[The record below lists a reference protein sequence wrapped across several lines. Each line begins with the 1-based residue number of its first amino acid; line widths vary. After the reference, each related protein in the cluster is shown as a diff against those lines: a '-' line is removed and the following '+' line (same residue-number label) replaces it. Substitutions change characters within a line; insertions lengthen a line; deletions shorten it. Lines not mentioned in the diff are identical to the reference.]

1 MNYLIYQCCF
11 PLQRHPTSITW
22 TCALKNKKARCYA
35 TVRQTGDTSTAGN
48 RDHCHQSNP
57 GTLVR
62 HQVAAAVKAG
72 ARENV
77 RASAMSIVE
86 RELLTL
92 PDNAAN
98 LPDPNLLKRRA
109 NRTRQAMRPKHPRN
123 LDFELDPDHLPPGFL
138 QEELRVDDER
148 HFILSTPTQLELLS
162 RATTWYIDG
171 TFKVVGEPFAQLL
184 SIHAFVQLDENVK
197 QVPLLFCLMS
207 RRTKKDYK
215 AVFRTVQ
222 ALINEEGYGDPVVQ
236 QVVTDFEKAIW
247 QGVRATFRAVEV
259 RGCAFHWAQAVWRKI
274 QDLGLATAY
283 REHQDV
289 GPFLRKVFGLPFL
302 PREHIPATFDHLSTL
317 ARNSECHQI
326 VQLLDY
332 VDDTWLRSETWDI
345 GSWCVYRRSV
355 RTNNDVEGWHHRI
368 NQRAG
373 RKPDL
378 YQLIGHLHD
387 EAKLV
392 PLQVRL
398 LLDGHVIREQRKS
411 TRTTQTRTYRI
422 WDEYERRSKGPMSLL
437 SAIGHVYRPWLQWC
451 ADATWGHRRYVLLVS
466 FSCVCV
472 ITVGVAP
479 ISLGRLLCA
488 YFLGCLVGQFFC
500 IVFQC
505 IRTQWCADATWG
517 HGWYM

>member
-1 MNYLIYQCCF
+1 MLFSFAASPHFHHVDLRPEEQ
-11 PLQRHPTSITW
+11 
-22 TCALKNKKARCYA
+22 
-35 TVRQTGDTSTAGN
+35 TSTLLCNGPPDCTATK
-48 RDHCHQSNP
+48 SNP

-62 HQVAAAVKAG
+62 HHVAAAVKAG

-77 RASAMSIVE
+77 RASAMGIVE

-98 LPDPNLLKRRA
+98 LPDLNLLKRRA
-109 NRTRQAMRPKHPRN
+109 NHTRQAMRPKHPSD
-123 LDFELDPDHLPPGFL
+123 LDFELDPDHLQPGFL
-138 QEELRVDDER
+138 QELRVHDER
-148 HFILSTPTQLELLS
+148 HIIFSTPTQLELIS
-162 RATTWYIDG
+162 RAYTWYVDG
-171 TFKVVGEPFAQLL
+171 TFKVVREPFAQLL
-184 SIHAFVQLDENVK
+184 SIHAFVQLDKNVK
-197 QVPLLFCLMS
+197 QVPVPFCLMS

-259 RGCAFHWAQAVWRKI
+259 RGCVLHWAQAVRRNM
-274 QDLGLATAY
+274 QDLSLATAY

-289 GPFLRKVFGLPFL
+289 GRFLRKVFGLPFL
-302 PREHIPATFDHLSTL
+302 PHERIPATFDHLSTL
-317 ARNSECHQI
+317 ARNSECYQI

-332 VDDTWLRSETWDI
+332 VDETWLRSGTWDI

-368 NQRAG
+368 NQRAS

-392 PLQVRL
+392 PLQVHL
-398 LLDGHVIREQRKS
+398 LLDGHVIRKQRKS
-411 TRTTQTRTYRI
+411 TQTRIYRI
-422 WDEYERRSKGPMSLL
+422 WDEYDRHSKGPMSLI
-437 SAIGHVYRPWLQWC
+437 SAISHVYRPWLQWC

-466 FSCVCV
+466 FSCVWV

-479 ISLGRLLCA
+479 I
-488 YFLGCLVGQFFC
+488 FGCLHGHWHKLSSLH
-500 IVFQC
+500 QC
-505 IRTQWCADATWG
+505 QCDNPA
-517 HGWYM
+517 WYG